1 MPLNMGVSKS
11 FLRETGFEVKEAS
24 QRAPKAW
31 PCESRE
37 RLLVKVQPRYGGD
50 TSVSRDAT
58 AVGQFSMRAAAY
70 AQWLGLE
77 PTRQALCAGDDEA

>member
-1 MPLNMGVSKS
+1 MGVYKS

-37 RLLVKVQPRYGGD
+37 RLLAKVQPSYGAD
-50 TSVSRDAT
+50 TSVSGDAT
-58 AVGQFSMRAAAY
+58 AVGQLPKAAACV
-70 AQWLGLE
+70 QWLGLE
-77 PTRQALCAGDDEA
+77 PTRQALCVGDDEA